1 MDTIMEISVY
11 MDNHFSFTVRITMN
25 QRKSIL
31 AHFVGWLFHALQ
43 TPANQYLPYDQIS
56 MKSSNIL
63 FRLVLL
69 PTPNFRHT
77 LGSLALNPNTL
88 EQVFEGK

>member
-1 MDTIMEISVY
+1 MEISVY
-11 MDNHFSFTVRITMN
+11 MDNHFSFTVRISMN

-63 FRLVLL
+63 C
-69 PTPNFRHT
+69 
-77 LGSLALNPNTL
+77 LGSFFSQHRTFDTL
-88 EQVFEGK
+88 WVHLH